1 MDASLRWHDVLKIC
15 AQKNRRIL
23 RCCDHLPTGRGLK
36 SKRGYGLASAMAEVI
51 RINEGAETPATPALP
66 QNIEAEAALLGALMI
81 DNRLV
86 EDIQLRLKPHH
97 FFEPL
102 HGRIYEAV
110 LRMTDKNMVANP
122 VTLKPIFDADEA
134 MKEVGGPAYLA
145 QLTGSG
151 AAVIGARDFAAQIY
165 DLALLRA
172 LVGVG
177 RDMVE
182 SALDTSEEVEPLAQI
197 ERAESEL
204 YRVAEE
210 GGTANAVKSFGD
222 ATRLAL
228 EQAEKALNSGG
239 HLSGITTGLDGI
251 NTKVGGMHKSDLVI
265 LAGRPGMGKT
275 SLATNI
281 AFSAAQR
288 FLRDQE
294 DGIEP
299 SKSAGAPVAFF
310 SLEMSADQ
318 LATRILAEQSG
329 ISSENLRMGKISQQ
343 EFRSLARAAGELSTL
358 PRYSDDTPGLT
369 IAALRARARRLKRQ
383 KGIGMV
389 VVDYLQLLQG
399 TGKGGGN
406 DNRVQEISE
415 ISRGLKQLAKEL
427 DVPVMALSQLS
438 RAVEQREDKKPQLSD
453 LRESGSIEQD
463 ADMVWFVFRPD
474 YYVAAKQ
481 PAEDHPEFA
490 AWQEEMARVYGTAE
504 LIVAKQRHGA
514 TGKVRLR
521 FDAKITKFSDPGEN
535 DYLPEMRS

>member
-1 MDASLRWHDVLKIC
+1 
-15 AQKNRRIL
+15 
-23 RCCDHLPTGRGLK
+23 
-36 SKRGYGLASAMAEVI
+36 MAEVV
-51 RINEGAETPATPALP
+51 RIDGGAEAPAAPSLP

-102 HGRIYEAV
+102 HGRIYEAI

-122 VTLKPIFDADEA
+122 VTLKPIFDGDEA

-182 SALDTSEEVEPLAQI
+182 GALDTSEEVAPLTQI

-210 GGTANAVKSFGD
+210 GGTANSVKSFGE
-222 ATRLAL
+222 ASILAVK
-228 EQAEKALNSGG
+228 QAERALNSGG
-239 HLSGITTGLDGI
+239 HLSGFTTGLEGI
-251 NTKVGGMHKSDLVI
+251 NAKVGGLHKSDLVI

-281 AFSAAQR
+281 AFAAARR
-288 FLRDQE
+288 FVQE
-294 DGIEP
+294 QEEGQELA
-299 SKSAGAPVAFF
+299 KRAGAPVAFF

-358 PRYSDDTPGLT
+358 PLYIDDTPGLT

-399 TGKGGGN
+399 TGKNSN
-406 DNRVQEISE
+406 DNRVNEISE
-415 ISRGLKQLAKEL
+415 ISRGLKTLAKEL
-427 DVPVMALSQLS
+427 DVPVLALSQLS
-438 RAVEQREDKKPQLSD
+438 RAVEQREDKRPQLSD

-463 ADMVWFVFRPD
+463 ADMVWFVYRGD
-474 YYVAAKQ
+474 YYLAAKK
-481 PAEDHPEFA
+481 PDDDHPDIA
-490 AWQEEMARVYGTAE
+490 QWREEMDRIYGRAD

-514 TGKVRLR
+514 TGTVRMR
-521 FDAKITKFSDPGEN
+521 FDAKITKFSDAADS
-535 DYLPEMRS
+535 DYLPEMRG